1 MTASTVTRISISA
14 TRTMAASKRRMQR
27 RRRPDLRKHGPQLA
41 ANLLQQLRRHPGR
54 GKPLLSTRILR
65 PANQLTLPA
74 ASNTPGLPRCTI
86 RFRQSTGYFQRIGP
100 AVNPAV
106 QRPERRGFSCRPL
119 IAAAPSRSHLARE
132 PGEHWQEKRLQDATV
147 TPKRAARA
155 NFG

>member
-1 MTASTVTRISISA
+1 MTAVVSIAEMLMRVTVLAVIVRRLVLKRA
-14 TRTMAASKRRMQR
+14 VHMVMPASKRRMQR

-41 ANLLQQLRRHPGR
+41 ADLLQQLRRHPGR
-54 GKPLLSTRILR
+54 GKPLLSTRVLR

-74 ASNTPGLPRCTI
+74 ASITPGLPRCTI

-132 PGEHWQEKRLQDATV
+132 
-147 TPKRAARA
+147 RAARA